1 MSSPMRI
8 VRHPAVLLGGLLFL
22 LMGMAVGSAG
32 ARSLAQD
39 QIEEGARLYAENCAV
54 CHGDNGEGRVGAT
67 LAKDWPTIRPD
78 LRVKETIS
86 NGVEGSVM
94 PAWSEANGGPLSV
107 SEIEAITA
115 YILTWETG
123 GSRLI
128 APPPTTQPRPEISP
142 VPNVQGDPNRGAI
155 LYDQNCLVCHGV
167 DGQGR
172 IGATLARNWATIRPD
187 LRVKETITNG
197 VEGSV
202 MPAWGQS
209 EGGPL
214 SERDID
220 DLTAYILSWEG
231 DQVEQLQN
239 PQATPETQLN
249 PILTGWGGAL
259 LAVALFGIIVAV
271 AVLLQT
277 RQSS

>member
-1 MSSPMRI
+1 
-8 VRHPAVLLGGLLFL
+8 
-22 LMGMAVGSAG
+22 
-32 ARSLAQD
+32 
-39 QIEEGARLYAENCAV
+39 
-54 CHGDNGEGRVGAT
+54 
-67 LAKDWPTIRPD
+67 
-78 LRVKETIS
+78 
-86 NGVEGSVM
+86 
-94 PAWSEANGGPLSV
+94 
-107 SEIEAITA
+107 
-115 YILTWETG
+115 
-123 GSRLI
+123 
-128 APPPTTQPRPEISP
+128 
-142 VPNVQGDPNRGAI
+142 
-155 LYDQNCLVCHGV
+155 LVCHGV

-172 IGATLARNWATIRPD
+172 IGATLARNWASIRPD

-239 PQATPETQLN
+239 PQATPETPLN
-249 PILTGWGGAL
+249 PILTGWGGVL